1 MSFIYFI
8 SFLDLTLNTLFYRFE
23 RRDVWDLCWAV
34 DNPELFA
41 LMEKTRMYIFR
52 NLEPEEPVLCSA
64 YLCHFKELEILAV
77 SLGDVLK
84 DPENPSKD
92 DLVSIETK
100 SLRDTRHLLEK
111 VGAKEAYQFV
121 EENSHPR
128 LWRLLAE
135 SALQLLDL
143 PAAESAFVR
152 CADYAALQLLHRLKN
167 LPPGSTL
174 VRAEVAAYF
183 HKFDEAEKIYTE
195 SDRKD
200 LALALRR
207 KLGDWSRVAELQQ
220 QAGSASSDAES
231 KANYNHMGNYYF
243 DRHQFA
249 KACRYYKSAGNND
262 KLVDCYYAIEEYDE
276 LEELAQTFDERDPL
290 LVKVADLF
298 ASVGLCQQA
307 VACFVK
313 TNQIKAALDTCVALH
328 QWDTAVELSRQIH
341 IPEIAVRLAAHA
353 DRLLEH
359 GKISDAVQLFRKA
372 NCHREAAN
380 LLFQF
385 GEKAAKKWKDPLKIK
400 KLFVLA
406 GLLTEDAKKSEN
418 SVHSSLSVSGG
429 GSKFLDA
436 PWRPAE
442 AWHFM
447 ILAQQQFAAGKMS
460 AVMATSF
467 KLQDYTDILD
477 EEAVFSMLALASALN
492 RCFGVCSKAFTC
504 LESVPGVSSWHF

>member
-1 MSFIYFI
+1 
-8 SFLDLTLNTLFYRFE
+8 
-23 RRDVWDLCWAV
+23 
-34 DNPELFA
+34 
-41 LMEKTRMYIFR
+41 MEKTRMYIFR
-52 NLEPEEPVLCSA
+52 NLEPEEPVVCSA

-84 DPENPSKD
+84 DPENPSKE
-92 DLVSIETK
+92 DLVAMETK

-135 SALQLLDL
+135 SALQLYDL
-143 PAAESAFVR
+143 LAAESAFVR
-152 CADYAALQLLHRLKN
+152 CADYAALQLLHRLKS
-167 LPPGSTL
+167 LPSGSAL
-174 VRAEVAAYF
+174 IRAEVAAYF
-183 HKFDEAEKIYTE
+183 HKFDEAEKIYTD

-220 QAGSASSDAES
+220 QAGSTSTDAES

-249 KACRYYKSAGNND
+249 KASRYYKSAANNE
-262 KLVDCYYAIEEYDE
+262 KLVDCYYAVEEYDE
-276 LEELAQTFDERDPL
+276 LDSLAETLDERDPL
-290 LVKVADLF
+290 LAKVADLF

-307 VACFVK
+307 VRCYVK
-313 TNQIKAALDTCVALH
+313 CNQVKAALDTCVTLH

-341 IPEIAVRLAAHA
+341 IPEIAARLAAHA

-359 GKISDAVQLFRKA
+359 DKISDAVQLFRKA

-385 GEKAAKKWKDPLKIK
+385 GEKAVKKWKDPLKIK

-406 GLLTEDAKKSEN
+406 GLLTEDAKKSESNVN
-418 SVHSSLSVSGG
+418 SSFTTGSDRSDRVS
-429 GSKFLDA
+429 KYLDA

-447 ILAQQQFAAGKMS
+447 ILAQQQFAAGKMA
-460 AVMATSF
+460 AVMATTV

-477 EEAVFSMLALASALN
+477 EETVFSMLALASALN
-492 RCFGVCSKAFTC
+492 RCFSVCSKAFTC
-504 LESVPGVSSWHF
+504 LESVPGVSEF